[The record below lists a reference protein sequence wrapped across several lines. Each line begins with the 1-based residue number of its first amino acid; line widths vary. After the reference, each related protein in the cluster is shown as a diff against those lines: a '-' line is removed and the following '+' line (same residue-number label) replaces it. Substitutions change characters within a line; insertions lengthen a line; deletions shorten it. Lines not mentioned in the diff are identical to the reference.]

1 MGTMPGWIRI
11 SLPTKSM
18 VVGLHGADILIDE
31 EERGFLRFGEET
43 TLEVAPG
50 KREVQ
55 AVLHGVL
62 GIKRKSKT
70 LTVAVEEGEQIVV
83 LGPYSRFWGKVI
95 LRLA

>member
-1 MGTMPGWIRI
+1 
-11 SLPTKSM
+11 M
-18 VVGLHGADILIDE
+18 VVGLHGADILIDGE
-31 EERGFLRFGEET
+31 NRGFLRFGRET

-70 LTVAVEEGEQIVV
+70 LTVSVHEGERIVV